1 MLLSDDKISHLSH
14 LILKG
19 LTKDNRAAFLVE
31 EEKVLREIKRAI
43 IQELQVEEEIDL
55 AVRAKLASY
64 SRPILEGS
72 PEWEVLYHK
81 FFAEERKKRKR

>member
-1 MLLSDDKISHLSH
+1 MLLSEEKITHLSH

-19 LTKDNRAAFLVE
+19 LVKGPQATLLQE
-31 EEKVLREIKRAI
+31 EEEVLREIKRVI
-43 IQELQVEEEIDL
+43 HQDLQIEEEIDQTI
-55 AVRAKLASY
+55 RAKLATY
-64 SRPILEGS
+64 SRPLSEGS